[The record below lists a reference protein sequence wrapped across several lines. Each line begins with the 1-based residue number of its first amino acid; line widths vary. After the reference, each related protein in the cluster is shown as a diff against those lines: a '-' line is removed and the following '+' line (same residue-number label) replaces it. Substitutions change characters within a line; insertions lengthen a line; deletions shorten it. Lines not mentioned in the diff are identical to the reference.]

1 METSNNLI
9 QHINQ
14 AKQRVQSSPAI
25 AQHIYDAMNGL
36 GSTFLMYKHHNGQ
49 HGWARKVKNS
59 NGKNMWTP
67 TQADQLESLF
77 HQKPQLGGAFN
88 PSGFRQGV
96 ESDLIQTPGAMDVL
110 RDFSFDET
118 FYKTRDHI
126 QQFNTT
132 MKTLSQTL
140 GPTSFVNGPAIQ
152 FQYGPMPGPISIPRR
167 ALYPLVITL
176 LESLRMIVTFTPF
189 QSDFIRQISSIVLA
203 IVDLSSGDW
212 KQAILSIL
220 GVYGETPLLFGV
232 LAKMFLWVYNL
243 ISPEIQDRLEK
254 DIFDSTKSA
263 FVGFWLYILSIVSP
277 DTIREK
283 INALVQEAKVP
294 LEQIQESLLDIE
306 TQLQPEAEK
315 LGMKISFPRI
325 PLDAV
330 PSLDDIQNLQ
340 ALLQQPAFACN
351 PVVKGQLD
359 GLRTLPALRLVL
371 ELMSVPTG
379 DMCSDQPE
387 SIQEA
392 AKKLI
397 QPTFEPL
404 STRNNRSL
412 TRANN
417 TNIGKRTRKNRRKN
431 IQ

>member
-1 METSNNLI
+1 METTNNLI

-14 AKQRVQSSPAI
+14 AKQRIQASPAI
-25 AQHIYDAMNGL
+25 ANHIYDAMNGL
-36 GSTFLMYKHHNGQ
+36 SSTFLMYKHHNGQ

-59 NGKNMWTP
+59 TGKPLWTP
-67 TQADQLESLF
+67 TQADQLETLF
-77 HQKPQLGGAFN
+77 HQKPQLGGALN
-88 PSGFRQGV
+88 PSGFRQGTA
-96 ESDLIQTPGAMDVL
+96 SDLIQSPGVSDIL

-126 QQFNTT
+126 QRFNTT
-132 MKTLSQTL
+132 MKTLAQTL

-152 FQYGPMPGPISIPRR
+152 FQYGPTPISIPRR
-167 ALYPLVITL
+167 LLYPLIITL

-203 IVDLSSGDW
+203 VVDLSSGDW
-212 KQAILSIL
+212 KQAILSVL

-254 DIFDSTKSA
+254 DIFDGTKSA
-263 FVGFWLYILSIVSP
+263 FIGFWLYILSIASP

-283 INALVQEAKVP
+283 INTLVAQAKVP
-294 LEQIQESLLDIE
+294 LEQIQKNLLDIE
-306 TQLQPEAEK
+306 TRLQPEAEK
-315 LGMKISFPRI
+315 LGMKITFPRI
-325 PLDAV
+325 PLDQV

-351 PVVKGQLD
+351 PIVKGQLD
-359 GLRTLPALRLVL
+359 SLRSLPALRLVL

-379 DMCSDQPE
+379 EICSGQPA
-387 SIQEA
+387 SMQEA
-392 AKKLI
+392 AQQLLT
-397 QPTFEPL
+397 PTIEPL
-404 STRNNRSL
+404 VNS
-412 TRANN
+412 N
-417 TNIGKRTRKNRRKN
+417 THNRTRKNRKN
-431 IQ
+431 TFSNKN